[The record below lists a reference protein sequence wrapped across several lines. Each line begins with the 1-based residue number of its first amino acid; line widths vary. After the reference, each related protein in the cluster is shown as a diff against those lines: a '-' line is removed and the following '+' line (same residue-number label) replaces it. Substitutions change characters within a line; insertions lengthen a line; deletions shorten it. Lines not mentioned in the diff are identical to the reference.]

1 MKTFLHRADPL
12 KQLHYSV
19 FNGEVESMFGL
30 LQKRQYTLIVAN
42 IPYEFQILG
51 STHDDVPLKYAQ
63 IEKMVKDFAKLTL
76 AMLWRIVIFHIM
88 GKSLSIT
95 IAHKPQWHAIEH
107 MHW

>member
-1 MKTFLHRADPL
+1 MLSTKENDKGKRVGIVSETMKTFLHRADPL

-63 IEKMVKDFAKLTL
+63 IEKMVKDFVE
-76 AMLWRIVIFHIM
+76 LWKI
-88 GKSLSIT
+88 L
-95 IAHKPQWHAIEH
+95 
-107 MHW
+107 